1 MDIGNNHEAPTLAHL
16 LRQTHLLTEGLN
28 RRDSSYETHSNSA
41 VFAAEVSQ
49 RSESVLQ

>member
-1 MDIGNNHEAPTLAHL
+1 MDIGNNHEAPTLAHR

-28 RRDSSYETHSNSA
+28 RRDSSYETHPNSA
-41 VFAAEVSQ
+41 QCLLLSQ